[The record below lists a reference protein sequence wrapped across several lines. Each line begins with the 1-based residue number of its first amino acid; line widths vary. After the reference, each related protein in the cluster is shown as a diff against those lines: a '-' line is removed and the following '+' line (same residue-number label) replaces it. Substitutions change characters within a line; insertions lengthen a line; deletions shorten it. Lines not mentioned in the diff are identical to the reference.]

1 MSRCVSRW
9 LFAALL
15 LTGAGSALAERQ
27 AAGALSEGTFRPLER
42 AQGLMAEARHA
53 EALKILEPLLERVGN
68 EYERALV
75 LQTLGFLFAGQQ
87 QYSRAIPYFE
97 RAIDLNALP
106 QQPHEQ
112 MLLALGQLLFAEGRI
127 DAAIMR
133 LEAYFAEAGGGAS
146 ADAHLMLASAYADRK
161 RYRKALPHVDA
172 AIKASDSPRLS
183 WYQLKL
189 GLHYELREL
198 AACAE
203 TLHPIIALAPDNIT
217 YWQQLSSVLLEIK
230 RDREALAVLALADRQ
245 GLLSTETQVL
255 NLVNVYLLLDI
266 PYKAAR
272 VLDAGMRAGR
282 VPTDEK
288 QLLRLA
294 EAWVA
299 AREHTRAEA
308 VLARAAEQASDG
320 EVALRLAQVRVE
332 ARQWAPALEALDMA
346 LSKGVKARGEV
357 QFLRGVS
364 ALELGREALAEQ
376 AFTAALDDPRRRR
389 DARAWLTHLRQCA
402 S

>member
-1 MSRCVSRW
+1 
-9 LFAALL
+9 
-15 LTGAGSALAERQ
+15 
-27 AAGALSEGTFRPLER
+27 
-42 AQGLMAEARHA
+42 
-53 EALKILEPLLERVGN
+53 
-68 EYERALV
+68 
-75 LQTLGFLFAGQQ
+75 
-87 QYSRAIPYFE
+87 
-97 RAIDLNALP
+97 
-106 QQPHEQ
+106 
-112 MLLALGQLLFAEGRI
+112 
-127 DAAIMR
+127 
-133 LEAYFAEAGGGAS
+133 
-146 ADAHLMLASAYADRK
+146 
-161 RYRKALPHVDA
+161 
-172 AIKASDSPRLS
+172 
-183 WYQLKL
+183 
-189 GLHYELREL
+189 
-198 AACAE
+198 
-203 TLHPIIALAPDNIT
+203 
-217 YWQQLSSVLLEIK
+217 
-230 RDREALAVLALADRQ
+230 
-245 GLLSTETQVL
+245 
-255 NLVNVYLLLDI
+255 
-266 PYKAAR
+266 
-272 VLDAGMRAGR
+272 MRAGR

-389 DARAWLTHLRQCA
+389 DARAWLTHLRQRA